1 MSSHHIMSTLMFLQ
15 YHRGRAPVSEKWVFG
30 MVDTSHEP
38 ALGVMEL
45 VPSRDARTLLP
56 IIQQH
61 VRPGTIIWSD
71 EWRAYRQVQSIP
83 AVAQYQ
89 TVNHSVTFVD
99 PTTGVHTQHIESYRN
114 RVKAKFKRMKGV
126 HEEMLSSYMDEFMW
140 RKRHGQTASTTFQNI
155 MRDIALRYP
164 V

>member
-1 MSSHHIMSTLMFLQ
+1 MLKLSYINFQFCLQ
-15 YHRGRAPVSEKWVFG
+15 YHRGRAPASEKWVFG
-30 MVDTSHEP
+30 LVDTSHEP

-45 VPSRDARTLLP
+45 FPSRDAHTLLP

-71 EWRAYRQVQSIP
+71 EWRAYRRVQNIP
-83 AVAQYQ
+83 TVAQYQ

-99 PTTGVHTQHIESYRN
+99 PTTGVHTQNIESYWN
-114 RVKAKFKRMKGV
+114 RVKTKFKRMKGV

-140 RKRHGQTASTTFQNI
+140 REQHGQTASTTLQNI
-155 MRDIALRYP
+155 MRDIALHYP